1 MIRSQI
7 ARWINNNSYGTIQK
21 NKSRYIFQISGPTV
35 ALQSRYIFKISGSSV
50 HGILQARILEWV
62 AVSFSRGSSQPWDWT
77 QVSFIADG
85 FFTVWTQYISGSALL
100 RTMILGKKK
109 YHMIESGILL
119 EEGWI
124 ILSFALLCPDIPRVG
139 NYQEMYCYVSV
150 FCSLFLSWH
159 FLAQGTEITWI
170 HKRMWII
177 WRVYVWTSHVDK
189 ETLQIHFQ
197 WCLEKRTHLF
207 SKSTESHSSSEKWTC
222 LNTMVFFF
230 LMFSWNVIHPSQ
242 VAHTVCYLFCLLVAS
257 AQAKINSYWESKAKY
272 WLAVPVPYDTSVTK
286 IQ

>member
-177 WRVYVWTSHVDK
+177 WRVYVWTSHVDE

-207 SKSTESHSSSEKWTC
+207 SKSTDSHSSSEMWTC
-222 LNTMVFFF
+222 LNTLVFFF
-230 LMFSWNVIHPSQ
+230 NVFLKCNSSISSCSHCMLPFMFVSSQ
-242 VAHTVCYLFCLLVAS
+242 CTG
-257 AQAKINSYWESKAKY
+257 KK
-272 WLAVPVPYDTSVTK
+272 
-286 IQ
+286 